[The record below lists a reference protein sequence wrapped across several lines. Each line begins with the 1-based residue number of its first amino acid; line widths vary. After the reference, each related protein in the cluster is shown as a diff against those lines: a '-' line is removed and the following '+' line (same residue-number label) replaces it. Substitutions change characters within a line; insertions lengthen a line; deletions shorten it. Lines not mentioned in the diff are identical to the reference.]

1 MDREALHTAQWHL
14 AQAAPAF
21 AKAYACALVGQPRP
35 HFEEAAMERLTAAVE
50 ALGFDLV
57 KRKPAPSPT
66 VTILPLD
73 AEEEAA

>member
-1 MDREALHTAQWHL
+1 
-14 AQAAPAF
+14 
-21 AKAYACALVGQPRP
+21 
-35 HFEEAAMERLTAAVE
+35 MERLTAAVE

-57 KRKPAPSPT
+57 KREPAPSPV